1 MVPAGSPSSTWTSNG
16 LARPGQ
22 ADRCQAAGLRSHR
35 RGQGFESPQLHQQ
48 KRFPCSRSQRRSPE
62 LQRASRGGGLLVGPE
77 VTPRRPAC
85 SSRVLTAT
93 SMGGAAPGI
102 GETPSSRKPW
112 VARREVRTAGRAA
125 GSCLRSLASA
135 AGSTP
140 ASRSRWTSRR
150 TACGCGRP
158 APIPTGRGSTRPA
171 RPAAG
176 SPPAAQQGRGD
187 RSHQAACNL
196 APSLATSAC
205 SRVGLKGRPK
215 LVKLADSSTRPFPS
229 RMASW

>member
-1 MVPAGSPSSTWTSNG
+1 MVASGTGGVVSSRRRCVRIAEVRGSNPLSSTSRNAFLALG
-16 LARPGQ
+16 LSGARQSCSAPRGEVVSSS
-22 ADRCQAAGLRSHR
+22 APRSRH
-35 RGQGFESPQLHQQ
+35 GDQ
-48 KRFPCSRSQRRSPE
+48 
-62 LQRASRGGGLLVGPE
+62 
-77 VTPRRPAC
+77 PR

-102 GETPSSRKPW
+102 HETPSSRKPW

-140 ASRSRWTSRR
+140 ASRSRWTSGR

-158 APIPTGRGSTRPA
+158 APRPSTGRGSTRPA

-176 SPPAAQQGRGD
+176 SPAAAQQGRGD

-205 SRVGLKGRPK
+205 SRAGLKGRPK